1 MPWPFL
7 AAAALVAGG
16 SAMVGATVG
25 ALLGHDVADAAGTGL
40 LVGIFIV
47 LAWTVYAASALIF
60 LWFRGL
66 SPSSLLGERS
76 SVDGDPEVP
85 SGRHASLLLGARRVA
100 A

>member
-1 MPWPFL
+1 MRSFLKWVFLKGPAVLYVAGEESNGSVPWPFF

-60 LWFRGL
+60 LWFRG
-66 SPSSLLGERS
+66 SSQT
-76 SVDGDPEVP
+76 
-85 SGRHASLLLGARRVA
+85 RV
-100 A
+100 